1 MRAVT
6 VSSFPSLTLS
16 DNVRASLYMMAAMA
30 AFVVND
36 SIVKLLT
43 ADLAV
48 PQLIAVRGLMAT
60 GLLGA
65 LAWWRGV
72 SFSLRILRQP
82 LVMLRTFGDVTCTLF
97 YISALGSLPLAN
109 ASAIFQAL
117 PLTVTLGAA
126 LFLQEPVG
134 WRRWSAIGVGFLGV
148 LIIVRPGLEGFTSAS
163 LFVLASVICAAIRDL
178 ATRRLPR
185 EIPSLLVSVVAALGV
200 TLTGGLMIPATGWTP
215 LAGQH
220 LSMLAVAAVMIA
232 VGYIFIVSAMRIGDM
247 GFVAPFRYSVLV
259 FALLIGI
266 FWFGDVPD
274 AFVLLGS
281 LIVVLSGGYTLY
293 RERVKGI
300 RPLPETEVV

>member
-1 MRAVT
+1 M
-6 VSSFPSLTLS
+6 L
-16 DNVRASLYMMAAMA
+16 AAMA

-36 SIVKLLT
+36 SLVKLLT

-65 LAWWRGV
+65 LGWWRGL
-72 SFSLRILRQP
+72 SFSLRILSEP

-126 LFLQEPVG
+126 LFLQELVG
-134 WRRWSAIGVGFLGV
+134 WRRWSAIGVGFVGV
-148 LIIVRPGLEGFTSAS
+148 LIIVRPGLAGFTSAS
-163 LFVLASVICAAIRDL
+163 LYVLASVICAAIRDL
-178 ATRRLPR
+178 ATRRLPL
-185 EIPSLLVSVVAALGV
+185 EIPSLLVSVVACLGV
-200 TLTGGLMIPATGWTP
+200 TITGALLVPATGWVP
-215 LAGQH
+215 LTRGH
-220 LSMLAVAAVMIA
+220 LGMLGLAAVMIG
-232 VGYIFIVSAMRIGDM
+232 VGYVFIVSAMRVGDM
-247 GFVAPFRYSVLV
+247 GFVAPFRYSVLL
-259 FALLIGI
+259 FALLIG
-266 FWFGDVPD
+266 FFCFGDVPD

-293 RERVKGI
+293 RERVRGI